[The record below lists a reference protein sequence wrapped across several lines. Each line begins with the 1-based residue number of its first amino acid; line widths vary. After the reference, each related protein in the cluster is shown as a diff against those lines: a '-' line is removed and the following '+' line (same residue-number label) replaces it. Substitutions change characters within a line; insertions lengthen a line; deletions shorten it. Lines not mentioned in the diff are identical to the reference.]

1 MVLEKIFVFAN
12 HKQKLPMAVIL
23 VKFFGISD
31 SEAGW
36 MDPQQCLA
44 LEVTYTALENGG
56 FTKEQMKGTNTGVYI
71 GKLNEER
78 YPYF

>member
-1 MVLEKIFVFAN
+1 
-12 HKQKLPMAVIL
+12 
-23 VKFFGISD
+23 
-31 SEAGW
+31 

-78 YPYF
+78 YPSFYIIWRLIRFYTHFARGRDMKF